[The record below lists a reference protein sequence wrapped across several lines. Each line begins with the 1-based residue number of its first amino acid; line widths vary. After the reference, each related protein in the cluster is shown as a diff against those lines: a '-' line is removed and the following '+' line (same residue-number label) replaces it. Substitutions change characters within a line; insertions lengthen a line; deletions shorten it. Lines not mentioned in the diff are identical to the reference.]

1 VLDNP
6 VGAKEDNARPG
17 KEAALARRR
26 QVQRKRRTREHVI
39 ADLSI
44 NHVERHVLLCGFTVE
59 RIIRDYGLDLFLAT
73 YDVNGEVENGQVLLQ
88 VKATDQL
95 RVSAAGDVNLFRL
108 EVAHVRAWLGELM
121 PVILIVYDAQAD
133 TAYWL
138 YVQSHFESRR
148 RQLRGR
154 GRATLTVRI
163 PRANVLN
170 ETAVRKFAEFRDRV
184 SLQVSP
190 YLRHHE

>member
-1 VLDNP
+1 
-6 VGAKEDNARPG
+6 
-17 KEAALARRR
+17 LARRR

-39 ADLSI
+39 ADLSV

-73 YDVNGEVENGQVLLQ
+73 YDANGEVENGYVLLQ

-95 RVSAAGDVNLFRL
+95 RVSAAGDVNLLRL
-108 EVAHVRAWLGELM
+108 EVSHVRAWLGELM
-121 PVILIVYDAQAD
+121 PVILIVYDASAD

-148 RQLRGR
+148 RQLRSR

-170 ETAVRKFAEFRDRV
+170 QAAVRRFAEFRDRV

-190 YLRHHE
+190 HLRHYE